1 MIVRFDFMMS
11 NFESLMNDIMNF
23 LELETSQNLQTVIKD
38 TAEKQRQYVSEH
50 KYDLEKFGIT
60 EEQIKN
66 DCKEIYETFLS

>member
-1 MIVRFDFMMS
+1 
-11 NFESLMNDIMNF
+11 MNF